1 MQMGEAS
8 KEKCSKPDLLTKLS
22 SSDRLLDL
30 DSLSLRENLEA
41 QCAMRWHHRA
51 TFACTVPKVERQ
63 CVRFK
68 MD

>member
-8 KEKCSKPDLLTKLS
+8 KEKCSKPDVLTKLS

-41 QCAMRWHHRA
+41 QCAMRWHHRRHFCLHRA
-51 TFACTVPKVERQ
+51 KS
-63 CVRFK
+63 
-68 MD
+68 

>member
-41 QCAMRWHHRA
+41 QCAMRWHHRRH
-51 TFACTVPKVERQ
+51 FACTVPKVERQ
-63 CVRFK
+63 SVRFK